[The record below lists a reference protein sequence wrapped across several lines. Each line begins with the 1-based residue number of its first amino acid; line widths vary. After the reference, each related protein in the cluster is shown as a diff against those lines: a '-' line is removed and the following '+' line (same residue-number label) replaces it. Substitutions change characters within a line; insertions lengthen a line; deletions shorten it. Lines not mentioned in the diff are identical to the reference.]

1 MCKDDPKNVTSTD
14 AGSTSISL
22 KKRPVSPCGGSVSS
36 CQPAAALTIPSPSEE
51 LEQALM
57 ALQWA
62 ANQTIGRASSDTVG
76 LDALASTG
84 DSDAPATPAALSIKS
99 SMPLESS
106 RAHKRKISEAGESTP
121 TYHRAKAHKGRGC
134 EQDYICSYC
143 KKVKTST
150 SAGSD
155 GRVRIRC
162 ECGGQRMDGKS
173 RLHAAWV
180 AVDAHLKPIPSAP
193 RPAAVKKSKPALVN
207 TGAFVFVDETM
218 QHRQM
223 NSPPVV
229 AWELVPQDTAT
240 GYPVMCI

>member
-1 MCKDDPKNVTSTD
+1 MCQVTSTD
-14 AGSTSISL
+14 ADSSSI
-22 KKRPVSPCGGSVSS
+22 PVKQLAVAGDDSVPSS
-36 CQPAAALTIPSPSEE
+36 QSEPALVTIPSPSEE

-62 ANQTIGRASSDTVG
+62 ATQNIDGHVSSDTNG
-76 LDALASTG
+76 LETPIRTDTDALR
-84 DSDAPATPAALSIKS
+84 TPADHASSMTVKS
-99 SMPLESS
+99 S
-106 RAHKRKISEAGESTP
+106 RWKRKTEDDEGSHN
-121 TYHRAKAHKGRGC
+121 YQRAKAHKGRGS

-180 AVDAHLKPIPSAP
+180 PVDPSKKPVRVTPPARPPGYKTIPATF
-193 RPAAVKKSKPALVN
+193 KQN
-207 TGAFVFVDETM
+207 HTGGIVFVDETI
-218 QHRQM
+218 QM
-223 NSPPVV
+223 KRSGSPPIVM
-229 AWELVPQDTAT
+229 WQLVPQSMAT
-240 GYPVMCI
+240 GYPVSCL